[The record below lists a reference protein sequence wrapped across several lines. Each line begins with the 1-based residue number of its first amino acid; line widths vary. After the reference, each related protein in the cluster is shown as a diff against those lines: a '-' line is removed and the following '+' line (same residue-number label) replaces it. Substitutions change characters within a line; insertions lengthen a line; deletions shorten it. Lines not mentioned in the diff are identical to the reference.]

1 MSRMSSSCNW
11 IEKNIQEISGLGGN
25 AENIVKCIESI
36 LVSLMDGKEISL
48 GTIASLSLNV
58 YEYNGNINE

>member
-25 AENIVKCIESI
+25 AENIVECIKEILISI
-36 LVSLMDGKEISL
+36 KDNKEISSRII
-48 GTIASLSLNV
+48 TSLSLNID
-58 YEYNGNINE
+58 EYNDNLER

>member
-25 AENIVKCIESI
+25 AENIVECIESI
-36 LVSLMDGKEISL
+36 LVSLRDEKEIPLSVV
-48 GTIASLSLNV
+48 TSLSLNV
-58 YEYNGNINE
+58 DEYNENII